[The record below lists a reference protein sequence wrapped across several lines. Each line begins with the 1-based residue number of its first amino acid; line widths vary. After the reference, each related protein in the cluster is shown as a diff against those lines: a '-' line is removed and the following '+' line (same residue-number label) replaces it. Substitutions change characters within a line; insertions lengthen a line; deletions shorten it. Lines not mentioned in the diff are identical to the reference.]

1 MTNLPMTDHLI
12 ALPGTSDWAM
22 WTWGGLRSAGFP
34 VSTVLALA
42 HSEAATAADEAHQAR
57 VGLSQQI
64 AESLRLFSERFDEF
78 RERFPGH
85 PLTRRGSGPLRAI
98 KALRAGRVPSEF
110 EGMQEL
116 GLSLAELHTLAEN
129 EQAAQSRFAAA
140 YDAAVAAT
148 SATLVDLAGDPRVGE
163 AGLWQNRQAYHTGV
177 SRLAA
182 RGKDAPRN
190 SDHRQYEQLVA
201 RMIQRYAAKNE
212 TIGFF
217 GPVGW
222 IRLGQDGPPMT
233 ADHGPDLVRKRF
245 VHIEQ
250 WTVDTLAAVI
260 GAEPGME
267 VWLRPRPMPDYRLE
281 GDQLSGPV
289 GVWPTKSL
297 PYSAAPQ
304 TLPPLE
310 AAVLHGCTGQQAARD
325 IAADVLARPE
335 LEATDAEQVYAVLR
349 DLVGR
354 GVIVWRLDVPFFT
367 DADLLLAEFLETVD
381 DASLREP
388 ALAKLRELQ
397 AAKAAVVAAAGT
409 VDELD
414 QALQHLESTFE
425 RLTGQAA
432 TRAHGKT
439 YAARTLAYEDC
450 QRDID
455 VRLGPELMTELGG
468 ALEPLLRSARWLCG
482 STAQRHRD
490 LLEPVFDELA
500 AQIGPRMPLAALFPR
515 MPEVFDMWD
524 VGPNPKTEARIA
536 SMKAELSRRWRD
548 ILDLDDLSEHRVHR
562 SLAEVRSRAEK
573 VFPEISPGWRMG
585 HLHCPDM
592 MISATSAEAVNR
604 GDYQLVLGEIHLAH
618 NTLGVSLFADTH
630 PDRADFERCAEAD
643 LGMQRVTGLGPREWS
658 GTLGRFRPA
667 LPETKTTYL
676 MVSDEPVSHFAD
688 YQPPRSK
695 QITFLEL
702 VVERIDGKIMVSTL
716 DGRFQAE
723 FMEMFGDSVTFSVF
737 NSLRLFSTEPH
748 TPRITLDRFV
758 LQRETWRFPVGN
770 VPADGASEAERFAA
784 IRRWAT
790 ELGLPR
796 LAFYTTPVEPKP
808 LFLDLHSPVLVE
820 IFAKIA
826 RRTLHDAGEDALMG
840 VSEMLPDIEHSW
852 LSDARGEHY
861 TSELRLVAVDLI
873 EDQLPTRQLL
883 EDTLTR

>member
-1 MTNLPMTDHLI
+1 MTDHLVP
-12 ALPGTSDWAM
+12 LPGTADWAM

-34 VSTVLALA
+34 ASTVLALA
-42 HSEAATAADEAHQAR
+42 HSEAATAADEARQAR
-57 VGLSQQI
+57 VGLSRAI
-64 AESLRLFSERFDEF
+64 AESLRLFNERFEEF
-78 RERFPGH
+78 CARFPGH

-98 KALRAGRVPSEF
+98 KALRAGRVPPAF
-110 EGMQEL
+110 DGEGEL
-116 GLSLAELHTLAEN
+116 DLSLAELRALAEA
-129 EQAAQSRFAAA
+129 EKAAQSRFVAA

-148 SATLVDLAGDPRVGE
+148 SATLVDLAREPRVGE
-163 AGLWQNRQAYHTGV
+163 AGVWQNRQAYHTGV

-182 RGKDAPRN
+182 RGTDAPRN

-201 RMIQRYAAKNE
+201 RMIQRYATKNE

-233 ADHGPDLVRKRF
+233 AEHGPGLLRERY

-267 VWLRPRPMPDYRLE
+267 VWLRPRPLPDYRLE

-289 GVWPTKSL
+289 GVWPTRTP
-297 PYSAAPQ
+297 PYPGATQA
-304 TLPPLE
+304 LAPLE
-310 AAVLHGCTGQQAARD
+310 VAVLQGCTGQQPARD

-335 LEATDAEQVYAVLR
+335 LGVTDAEQVYAVLR

-367 DADLLLAEFLETVD
+367 DADLLLAEFLETVE

-388 ALAKLRELQ
+388 ALAKVRELQ

-414 QALQHLESTFE
+414 QALEHLESTFE

-432 TRAHGKT
+432 TRAHGKA
-439 YAARTLAYEDC
+439 YAARTLVYEDC
-450 QRDID
+450 QRDVD
-455 VRLGPELMTELGG
+455 VRLGPELMTELGA

-482 STAQRHRD
+482 TTAQGHRD
-490 LLEPVFDELA
+490 LLDPIYDELA
-500 AQIGPRMPLAALFPR
+500 AQMGPRLPLVALFPR

-536 SMKAELSRRWRD
+536 SMKAELTRRWLD
-548 ILDLDDLSEHRVHR
+548 ILDIDDLSQRRVHR

-573 VFPEISPGWRMG
+573 AFPEVSPGWRTG

-592 MISATSAEAVNR
+592 MISATSAEAINQ
-604 GDYQLVLGEIHLAH
+604 GDYELVLGEIHVAH
-618 NTLGVSLFADTH
+618 NTLGVSLFVDAH
-630 PDRADFERCAEAD
+630 PDPTDFGHCAEAD

-676 MVSDEPVSHFAD
+676 MVSHEPVSHFAD
-688 YQPPRSK
+688 YDPPRSK

-723 FMEMFGDSVTFSVF
+723 FMELFGDNVTYTVF
-737 NSLRLFSTEPH
+737 NTLRLFGGEPH

-758 LQRETWRFPVGN
+758 LQRESWRFPVTE

-784 IRRWAT
+784 IRQWAT

-796 LAFYTTPVEPKP
+796 LTFYTTPVEPKP

-820 IFAKIA
+820 IFAKNA
-826 RRTLHDAGEDALMG
+826 RRTLHDAGADAVMG
-840 VSEMLPDIEHSW
+840 ASEMLPDIEHSW
-852 LSDARGEHY
+852 LVDADGERY

-873 EDQLPTRQLL
+873 EDQLPSGAVTG
-883 EDTLTR
+883 